1 MKLLSLTFAAALSV
15 GAWYAPAA
23 PNTSRDALDAMPAEL
38 RAPERL
44 IPAASWAPLDTADS
58 LWRRGRIAISEE
70 EWERAV
76 YHFRAISEDYPK
88 SVYAGDALYWEAFA
102 LQRSGRQSDLR
113 RAAEALEK
121 QKARFPKASTYATG
135 ESSALLARVN
145 GRLARSGDREAAVA
159 IADIAAEI
167 SEATAASVGTALAI
181 AADEIA
187 RARPEIDRALAEA
200 RAEMDAS
207 RGERGLARLKSLEA
221 LGSLESLGALGA
233 GRDRD
238 AIPEGCDTPETE
250 ERVEALNAL
259 MQMNSQQALPLL
271 KSVLTRRDKC
281 AVVLRRK
288 AVFIVSQNRS
298 EEAVD
303 ILVSVA
309 KTDPD
314 RATREDAVFW
324 LSQTRSERATEVLE
338 QILLTDAPDEEMQ
351 KKALFSLAQSRSPR
365 AQGVL
370 RDFVRR
376 KDVPEDVR
384 GDAIFWLGQSRDAE
398 NQAVLR
404 ELFGS
409 LQDPEL
415 RDKVVFS
422 IAQQRSPEN
431 RAFLLAVA
439 KNRRESVEVRKNAL
453 FWAGQSGVPAKD
465 LAEIY
470 DSAESDV
477 ELRKQVIFVLSQR
490 RDTAAVDKLFDIAR
504 KERDPEL
511 RKQAVFWLTQ
521 TRDPRALK
529 LLEEIINK

>member
-15 GAWYAPAA
+15 GAYYAPTATA
-23 PNTSRDALDAMPAEL
+23 TSRDALDAVPAEL
-38 RAPERL
+38 RAPDRL

-76 YHFRAISEDYPK
+76 YYFRSISEDYPK

-121 QKARFPKASTYATG
+121 QKSRFPKASTYATG

-167 SEATAASVGTALAI
+167 SEATAASIGTALAI
-181 AADEIA
+181 AADELARVKPEMDLALAQAQSEMAQSRAERDLARRSGA
-187 RARPEIDRALAEA
+187 RA
-200 RAEMDAS
+200 M
-207 RGERGLARLKSLEA
+207 
-221 LGSLESLGALGA
+221 GS
-233 GRDRD
+233 DRD
-238 AIPEGCDTPETE
+238 EIPDGCDTPETE

-271 KSVLTRRDKC
+271 QSVLKRRDKC

-298 EEAVD
+298 DEAVD

-338 QILLTDAPDEEMQ
+338 QILLKDAPDEEMQ
-351 KKALFSLAQSRSPR
+351 KKAVFSLAQSRSPR
-365 AQGVL
+365 AQSVL

-376 KDVPEDVR
+376 KDVPEEVR
-384 GDAIFWLGQSRDAE
+384 GEAIFWLGQTRDPE
-398 NQAVLR
+398 NQGVLR
-404 ELFGS
+404 ELFSS
-409 LQDPEL
+409 LEDPEL

-431 RAFLLAVA
+431 RAFLLAIA
-439 KNRRESVEVRKNAL
+439 KDRKESVEVRKNAL

-477 ELRKQVIFVLSQR
+477 DLRKQVIFVLSQR

>member
-15 GAWYAPAA
+15 GAYFAPAA
-23 PNTSRDALDAMPAEL
+23 TATSRDALDAVPAEL
-38 RAPERL
+38 RAPDRL

-76 YHFRAISEDYPK
+76 YYFRSISEDYPK

-121 QKARFPKASTYATG
+121 QKSRFPKASTYATG

-181 AADEIA
+181 AADELA
-187 RARPEIDRALAEA
+187 RVKPEMDRALAEA
-200 RAEMDAS
+200 RADIAQSRAEMD
-207 RGERGLARLKSLEA
+207 LARRS
-221 LGSLESLGALGA
+221 GARGMR
-233 GRDRD
+233 GDRD
-238 AIPEGCDTPETE
+238 EIPDGCDTPETE

-271 KSVLTRRDKC
+271 QSVLKRRDKC

-288 AVFIVSQNRS
+288 AVFIISQNRS
-298 EEAVD
+298 DEAVD

-324 LSQTRSERATEVLE
+324 LSQTRSERATDVLE
-338 QILLTDAPDEEMQ
+338 QILLTDAPDDEMQ
-351 KKALFSLAQSRSPR
+351 KKALFSLGQSRSPR
-365 AQGVL
+365 AQAVL

-384 GDAIFWLGQSRDAE
+384 GEAIFWLGQSRDAE
-398 NQAVLR
+398 NQGVLR
-404 ELFGS
+404 ELFSS
-409 LQDPEL
+409 LEDPEL

-431 RAFLLAVA
+431 RAFLLAIA
-439 KNRRESVEVRKNAL
+439 KDRKESDEVRKNAL

-470 DSAESDV
+470 DTAESDI

-490 RDTAAVDKLFDIAR
+490 RDTAAVDKLFEIAR

-521 TRDPRALK
+521 TRDPRVLK

>member
-15 GAWYAPAA
+15 GAYYAPTATA
-23 PNTSRDALDAMPAEL
+23 TSRDAFDAVPAEL
-38 RAPERL
+38 RAPDRL

-76 YHFRAISEDYPK
+76 YYFRSISEDYPK

-121 QKARFPKASTYATG
+121 QKSRFPKASTYATG

-145 GRLARSGDREAAVA
+145 GRLARGGDREAAVA

-167 SEATAASVGTALAI
+167 SEATAASIGTALAI

-187 RARPEIDRALAEA
+187 RVKPEMDRALAEA
-200 RAEMDAS
+200 RADMAQSRAEMD
-207 RGERGLARLKSLEA
+207 LARRS
-221 LGSLESLGALGA
+221 GARA
-233 GRDRD
+233 GGGDRD
-238 AIPEGCDTPETE
+238 EIPDGCDTPETE

-271 KSVLTRRDKC
+271 QSVLKRRDKC

-338 QILLTDAPDEEMQ
+338 QILLQDAPDDEMQ
-351 KKALFSLAQSRSPR
+351 KKAVFSLAQSRSPR
-365 AQGVL
+365 AQAVL

-376 KDVPEDVR
+376 KDVPEEVR
-384 GDAIFWLGQSRDAE
+384 GEAIFWLGQTRDAE
-398 NQAVLR
+398 NQGVLR
-404 ELFGS
+404 ELFSS
-409 LQDPEL
+409 LEDPEL

-431 RAFLLAVA
+431 RAFLLAIA
-439 KNRRESVEVRKNAL
+439 KDRKESVEVRKNAL

-477 ELRKQVIFVLSQR
+477 DLRKQVIFVLSQR

>member
-15 GAWYAPAA
+15 GAWYAPTA
-23 PNTSRDALDAMPAEL
+23 PNTSPESRRERSVAEALDAVPAEL
-38 RAPERL
+38 RAPDRL

-76 YHFRAISEDYPK
+76 YYFRSISEDYPK

-121 QKARFPKASTYATG
+121 QKSRFPKASTYATG

-181 AADEIA
+181 AADEIS

-200 RAEMDAS
+200 RVEMDKARS
-207 RGERGLARLKSLEA
+207 ERGLARIDRA
-221 LGSLESLGALGA
+221 
-233 GRDRD
+233 RDRGD
-238 AIPEGCDTPETE
+238 RDEIPDGCDTPETE

-271 KSVLTRRDKC
+271 QSVLKRRDKC

-298 EEAVD
+298 DEAVD

-324 LSQTRSERATEVLE
+324 LSQTRSESATEVLE
-338 QILLTDAPDEEMQ
+338 QILLKDAPDEEMQ

-365 AQGVL
+365 AQAVL

-376 KDVPEDVR
+376 KEVPEDVR
-384 GDAIFWLGQSRDAE
+384 GEAIFWLGQTRDAE
-398 NQAVLR
+398 NQGVLR
-404 ELFGS
+404 ELFSS
-409 LQDPEL
+409 LEDPEL

-431 RAFLLAVA
+431 RAFLLAIA
-439 KNRRESVEVRKNAL
+439 KDRKESDEVRKNAL
-453 FWAGQSGVPAKD
+453 FWAGQSGVAAKD

-470 DSAESDV
+470 DSAESDI

-490 RDTAAVDKLFDIAR
+490 RDPAAVDKLFDIAR

-521 TRDPRALK
+521 TRDPRVLK

>member
-15 GAWYAPAA
+15 GAWYAPEASS
-23 PNTSRDALDAMPAEL
+23 TSHGALDALPTEVL
-38 RAPERL
+38 GPERL

-76 YHFRAISEDYPK
+76 YYFRSLSEDYPK

-121 QKARFPKASTYATG
+121 QKITFPKASTYATG

-145 GRLARSGDREAAVA
+145 GRLARSGNREAAVA

-167 SEATAASVGTALAI
+167 SEATAASVGSALAV
-181 AADEIA
+181 AAEEIA
-187 RARPEIDRALAEA
+187 KARPEITRALAEA
-200 RAEMDAS
+200 RAEMDMARTELGHARQGRQGAS
-207 RGERGLARLKSLEA
+207 AG
-221 LGSLESLGALGA
+221 

-238 AIPEGCDTPETE
+238 EIPEGCDTPETQ

-271 KSVLTRRDKC
+271 QSVLKRRDKC
-281 AVVLRRK
+281 SVVLRRK
-288 AVFIVSQNRS
+288 AVFIVSQNQS
-298 EEAVD
+298 DEAVD

-338 QILLTDAPDEEMQ
+338 QILLKDAPDEEMQ
-351 KKALFSLAQSRSPR
+351 KKAVFSLSQSRSPR

-376 KDVPEDVR
+376 NDVPEEVR
-384 GDAIFWLGQSRDAE
+384 GEAIFWLGQTRDAE

-404 ELFGS
+404 ELFSS
-409 LQDPEL
+409 LKDPEL
-415 RDKVVFS
+415 RDKVVFAIS
-422 IAQQRSPEN
+422 QQRSPEN

-439 KNRRESVEVRKNAL
+439 KDRRESDEVRKNAL

-470 DSAESDV
+470 DSAESDL

-490 RDTAAVDKLFDIAR
+490 RDTPAVDKLFEIAR

-521 TRDPRALK
+521 TRDPRVLK

>member
-15 GAWYAPAA
+15 GAWYAPVA
-23 PNTSRDALDAMPAEL
+23 PGTAPDASDAVPSAL
-38 RAPERL
+38 RSPDQL

-76 YHFRAISEDYPK
+76 YYFRSISEDYPK

-121 QKARFPKASTYATG
+121 QKARFPKASTYTTG

-167 SEATAASVGTALAI
+167 SEATAASVGAALAI
-181 AADEIA
+181 AADEMA
-187 RARPEIDRALAEA
+187 RVKPEMDLALAKAQSEMAQA
-200 RAEMDAS
+200 RAERD
-207 RGERGLARLKSLEA
+207 LARLSGGRA
-221 LGSLESLGALGA
+221 MGS
-233 GRDRD
+233 DRD
-238 AIPEGCDTPETE
+238 EIPDGCDTPETE

-271 KSVLTRRDKC
+271 QSVLKRRDKC

-324 LSQTRSERATEVLE
+324 LSQTGSERATEVLE
-338 QILLTDAPDEEMQ
+338 QILLKDAPDEEMQ
-351 KKALFSLAQSRSPR
+351 KKAVFSLAQSRSPR
-365 AQGVL
+365 AQRVL

-376 KDVPEDVR
+376 KDVPEEVR
-384 GDAIFWLGQSRDAE
+384 GEAIFWLGQTRDVE
-398 NQAVLR
+398 NQGVLR
-404 ELFGS
+404 ELFSS
-409 LQDPEL
+409 LEDPEL

-431 RAFLLAVA
+431 RAFLLAIA
-439 KNRRESVEVRKNAL
+439 KDRKESDEVRKNAL

-470 DSAESDV
+470 DSAESDI

-490 RDTAAVDKLFDIAR
+490 RDTPAVDKLFEIAR

-521 TRDPRALK
+521 TRDPRVLK